1 MSKPRPNLRETFAA
15 QPVAEPPVTLVPVP
29 VPALDLSP
37 AARPKSGGSHGDK
50 KPVLI
55 HIPPDMHKALKRIAL
70 DDETTLAAI
79 TERQLRAFL
88 VAKGYTKFAQD

>member
-1 MSKPRPNLRETFAA
+1 MSKPKMNMREVFAVP
-15 QPVAEPPVTLVPVP
+15 PVAET
-29 VPALDLSP
+29 PAQPATVAALSSEP
-37 AARPKSGGSHGDK
+37 APERRAKSGGSHGDK

-55 HIPPDMHKALKRIAL
+55 HIPPDMHKTLRRVAL

-88 VAKGYTKFAQD
+88 VAKGYTKFA